1 MTALGLAQIGSR
13 PGETEAN
20 RDHGLD
26 AARLLFEQGAD
37 IVVLPELTV
46 PWYGTDPDQLGS
58 RAEPLDGPTVTAWQ
72 SAAAASGGMIVGGF
86 CEADG
91 GRVYNSAVAVDGDGV
106 VCHYRKL
113 HLFAEEKHCFE
124 PGDLGLPVFETR
136 WGTVGICVCYD
147 LRFVE
152 VVRILALRGADLVCV
167 PTAWVTGFD
176 RKLQNPDGLCPQA
189 EGAVLQANLSQ
200 VFIACASQVGTFG
213 NLLMLGSSVL
223 VDPYGSLASGP
234 LPGDE
239 ERLAIADIDLAE
251 AAQAQSR
258 SPLIQPRADR
268 RTDVYHLAYDRQ
280 KL

>member
-1 MTALGLAQIGSR
+1 MTAVGLVQIGSL

-20 RDHGLD
+20 RDRGLD

-46 PWYGTDPDQLGS
+46 PWYGTDPDRLGS

-72 SAAAASGGMIVGGF
+72 SAAAAGGGMIVGGF

-91 GRVYNSAVAVDGDGV
+91 GRVYNSAVAVDGGGV
-106 VCHYRKL
+106 VGHYRKL

-176 RKLQNPDGLCPQA
+176 RKPPNPDGLCPQA

-223 VDPYGSLASGP
+223 VDPYGSLAAGP

-239 ERLAIADIDLAE
+239 ERLATADIDLTE
-251 AAQAQSR
+251 AARAQSR

-268 RTDVYHLAYDRQ
+268 RTDVYHLSYGPE

>member
-1 MTALGLAQIGSR
+1 MTVVGLAQIGSP

-20 RDHGLD
+20 RDRGLD
-26 AARLLFEQGAD
+26 AARRLFEQGAA
-37 IVVLPELTV
+37 IAVLPELTV
-46 PWYGTDPDQLGS
+46 PWYGVDPGQIAP
-58 RAEPLDGPTVTAWQ
+58 RAEPLDGPTVSAWQ
-72 SAAAASGGMIVGGF
+72 SAATDSGGMIVGGF
-86 CEADG
+86 CERDG
-91 GRVYNSAVAVDGDGV
+91 DRIYNSAVAVDGGGV
-106 VCHYRKL
+106 VGHYRKL

-136 WGTVGICVCYD
+136 WGTMGICVCYD

-176 RKLQNPDGLCPQA
+176 RKAQNPGELCPQA

-200 VFIACASQVGTFG
+200 VFIACASQVGAFG
-213 NLLMLGSSVL
+213 GLRMLGSSVL
-223 VDPYGSLASGP
+223 VDPYGSLAAGP

-239 ERLAIADIDLAE
+239 ERLATADIDVGE
-251 AAQAQSR
+251 ARRAQAR

-268 RTDVYHLAYDRQ
+268 RTDVYRLAYGTEE
-280 KL
+280 L

>member
-1 MTALGLAQIGSR
+1 MTAVGLAQIGSR

-20 RDHGLD
+20 RDRSLD
-26 AARLLFEQGAD
+26 AARLLFTQGAD

-46 PWYGTDPDQLGS
+46 PWYGTDPDRLGS

-72 SAAAASGGMIVGGF
+72 SAAAAGGGMIVGGF
-86 CEADG
+86 CEDDG

-106 VCHYRKL
+106 VGHYRKL

-152 VVRILALRGADLVCV
+152 VVRILALRGAGLVCV

-176 RKLQNPDGLCPQA
+176 RKPQNPDGLCPQA

-234 LPGDE
+234 LPGTE
-239 ERLAIADIDLAE
+239 ERLAIADIDLTE
-251 AAQAQSR
+251 AARAQAR

>member
-1 MTALGLAQIGSR
+1 MPALGLVQIGSS

-20 RDHGLD
+20 RDRGLD
-26 AARLLFEQGAD
+26 AARLLFTQGAD

-46 PWYGTDPDQLGS
+46 PWYGTDPDRLGS

-72 SAAAASGGMIVGGF
+72 SAAAAGGGMIVGGF

-91 GRVYNSAVAVDGDGV
+91 GRVYNSAVAVDGGGV
-106 VCHYRKL
+106 VGHYRKL

-176 RKLQNPDGLCPQA
+176 RKPPNPDGLCPQA

-223 VDPYGSLASGP
+223 VDPYGSLAAGP
-234 LPGDE
+234 LPGTE

-251 AAQAQSR
+251 AARAQSR

-268 RTDVYHLAYDRQ
+268 RTDVYHLAYDHQR
-280 KL
+280 L

>member
-1 MTALGLAQIGSR
+1 MAHTHDESEDTIFCPQGPGHGERPHQPRRPAFETRLGHPCARRYGACGQGR
-13 PGETEAN
+13 PGE
-20 RDHGLD
+20 R
-26 AARLLFEQGAD
+26 
-37 IVVLPELTV
+37 VVSI
-46 PWYGTDPDQLGS
+46 G
-58 RAEPLDGPTVTAWQ
+58 GPR
-72 SAAAASGGMIVGGF
+72 
-86 CEADG
+86 DG
-91 GRVYNSAVAVDGDGV
+91 GGV
-106 VCHYRKL
+106 VGRYRKL

-176 RKLQNPDGLCPQA
+176 RKPPNPDGLCPQA

-223 VDPYGSLASGP
+223 VDPYGSLAAGP

-251 AAQAQSR
+251 ATRAQSR

-280 KL
+280 RF

>member
-1 MTALGLAQIGSR
+1 MTAVGLAQIGSR

-20 RDHGLD
+20 RDRSLD
-26 AARLLFEQGAD
+26 AARWLFEQGAD
-37 IVVLPELTV
+37 IVVLPELAV
-46 PWYGTDPDQLGS
+46 PWYGTDPARIAPL
-58 RAEPLDGPTVTAWQ
+58 AEPLDGPTVTAWQ
-72 SAAAASGGMIVGGF
+72 SAAAAGGGMVVGGF
-86 CEADG
+86 CERDG
-91 GRVYNSAVAVDGDGV
+91 DRIYNSAAAVDGSGV
-106 VCHYRKL
+106 VGHYRKL

-136 WGTVGICVCYD
+136 WGTLGICVCYD

-176 RKLQNPDGLCPQA
+176 RKPPNPDGLCPQA

-213 NLLMLGSSVL
+213 DLLMLGSSVL
-223 VDPYGSLASGP
+223 VDPYGSLTAGP
-234 LPGDE
+234 LPGTE
-239 ERLAIADIDLAE
+239 ERLTTADIDLAE
-251 AAQAQSR
+251 AARAQAR

-268 RTDVYHLAYDRQ
+268 RTDVYHLTYDRQ
-280 KL
+280 RL

>member
-1 MTALGLAQIGSR
+1 MTALGLAQIGSS
-13 PGETEAN
+13 PGEAEAN
-20 RDHGLD
+20 RDRGLD

-46 PWYGTDPDQLGS
+46 PWYGTDPDRLSS
-58 RAEPLDGPTVTAWQ
+58 RAEPLDGPTVTAWR
-72 SAAAASGGMIVGGF
+72 AAAAAGGGMIVGGF
-86 CEADG
+86 CEDDG
-91 GRVYNSAVAVDGDGV
+91 GRVYNSAVAVDGGGV
-106 VCHYRKL
+106 VGHYRKL
-113 HLFAEEKHCFE
+113 HLFAKEKHCFE

-176 RKLQNPDGLCPQA
+176 RKPPNPDELCPQA

-223 VDPYGSLASGP
+223 VDPYGSLAAGP

-239 ERLAIADIDLAE
+239 ERLTTADIDLAE
-251 AAQAQSR
+251 ATRAQSR

-280 KL
+280 RL

>member
-72 SAAAASGGMIVGGF
+72 SAAAAGGGMIVGGF
-86 CEADG
+86 CEDDG
-91 GRVYNSAVAVDGDGV
+91 GRVYNSAVAVDGGGV
-106 VCHYRKL
+106 VGHYRKL

-176 RKLQNPDGLCPQA
+176 RKPPNPDGLCPQA

-213 NLLMLGSSVL
+213 DLMMLGSSVL

-234 LPGDE
+234 LPGTE

-251 AAQAQSR
+251 AARAQSR

-268 RTDVYHLAYDRQ
+268 RTDVYHLAYDGQ